1 MFKPKENKKE
11 SDIEKLWHPQQE
23 ELLQEWAEMSSGYR
37 WLHDTAYRKYKKQ
50 SLNFTIPVIIMSTV
64 TGTANFAQESFP
76 EDWKK
81 IVPMII
87 GFVNL
92 IAAIITTISQ
102 FLKVNELQEG
112 NRVASISFGKL
123 TRNITVELNLPHKE
137 RTNVGAEFLRTCQ
150 AEFDRL
156 IEQAPPIP
164 KDTLMEYKKEF
175 SNGTFAKPEL
185 LGIKKVKVFKDNEA
199 RTSIIIANAADKLHE
214 KRRDSKIRQQ
224 HERIETEIE
233 MNSIREQNKSWGPP
247 SFGGVTLKP
256 ILKKKESFRV
266 ESPLNELDNPIPEL
280 IAQKPV
286 PELETSTEE
295 VMKSFVEQVIEKA
308 VDEIKEEERPKDVK
322 SLKSL
327 FDTDADENV

>member
-1 MFKPKENKKE
+1 MFNQKSKKKE
-11 SDIEKLWHPQQE
+11 SEEEKLWHPQQE
-23 ELLQEWAEMSSGYR
+23 QLLQDWAEMSSGYR

-50 SLNFTIPVIIMSTV
+50 SLNLTIPVIIMSTV

-92 IAAIITTISQ
+92 VAAIITTISQ

-123 TRNITVELNLPHKE
+123 TRNITVELNLPHNE
-137 RTNVGAEFLRTCQ
+137 RTNIGAEFLRTCQ

-156 IEQAPPIP
+156 IEQSPPIP
-164 KDTLMEYKKEF
+164 KDTLISYKKEF
-175 SNGTFAKPEL
+175 DGGNFAKPEL
-185 LGIKKVKVFKDNEA
+185 LGIKKVTIFNDKTA
-199 RTSIIIANAADKLHE
+199 RTSMILASAANTLQE
-214 KRRDSKIRQQ
+214 KRRDSEIRRQ
-224 HERIETEIE
+224 HERIETEIK
-233 MNSIREQNKSWGPP
+233 QHKSWEPA

-256 ILKKKESFRV
+256 ILKKNPSQPISEP
-266 ESPLNELDNPIPEL
+266 ESPI
-280 IAQKPV
+280 
-286 PELETSTEE
+286 EE
-295 VMKSFVEQVIEKA
+295 KMKSLVDQIIENA
-308 VDEIKEEERPKDVK
+308 VDEVKEKERPKDVN

-327 FDTDADENV
+327 FDTKAEDNV

>member
-1 MFKPKENKKE
+1 MFNQKDKKKKPDE
-11 SDIEKLWHPQQE
+11 EKLWHPQQE
-23 ELLQEWAEMSSGYR
+23 QLLQDWAEMSSGYR
-37 WLHDTAYRKYKKQ
+37 WLHDTAYRKYKQQ
-50 SLNFTIPVIIMSTV
+50 SLNLTIPVIIMSTV

-92 IAAIITTISQ
+92 VAAIITTVSQ

-137 RTNVGAEFLRTCQ
+137 RTNIGSEFLRTCQ

-156 IEQAPPIP
+156 IEQSPPIP
-164 KDTLMEYKKEF
+164 KDTLIAYKKEF
-175 SNGTFAKPEL
+175 ADGNFAKPEL
-185 LGIKKVKVFKDNEA
+185 LGIKKVDIFNDKSA
-199 RTSIIIANAADKLHE
+199 RTSMILASAANTLQE
-214 KRRDSKIRQQ
+214 KRRDSEIRRQ
-224 HERIETEIE
+224 HEKIETEIE
-233 MNSIREQNKSWGPP
+233 MNSQKEQHKSWGPP

-256 ILKKKESFRV
+256 ILKKKP
-266 ESPLNELDNPIPEL
+266 SPLNELDTPIADVPS
-280 IAQKPV
+280 QTPV
-286 PELETSTEE
+286 PDPETPIEE
-295 VMKSFVEQVIEKA
+295 KMKSLVDQIIEKA
-308 VDEIKEEERPKDVK
+308 VDEVKEQERPKDVN

-327 FDTDADENV
+327 FDTRAEDNV